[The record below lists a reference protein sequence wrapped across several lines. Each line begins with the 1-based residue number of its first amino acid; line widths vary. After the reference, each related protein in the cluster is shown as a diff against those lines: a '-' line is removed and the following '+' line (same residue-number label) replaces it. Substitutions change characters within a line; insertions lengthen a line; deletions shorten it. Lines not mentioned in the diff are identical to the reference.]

1 MPSGVDASDLD
12 DPFGL
17 DELRT
22 ATLDAWR
29 TSPTR
34 FAEDAAAERDLVT
47 VGYRDR
53 LFVELAANAADAA
66 SVSGS
71 PGRLSV
77 WLDGR
82 ALHVANTGAPLTV
95 DGVRS
100 LLSLRV
106 SAKRADLGPPSVG
119 RFGVGFTATGTVADR
134 IEVRSTSGSFVVDR
148 DRTAQAARDAGVA
161 ASGSGHAPLLRL
173 AWALDATPAPDHDTE
188 IVLHLRDDVSADAL
202 LAAARAQAPDLLLE
216 LAGLDEI
223 AVSGST
229 TTINRG
235 KPAAHERTR
244 RSTITGTAA
253 TDPVVR
259 TWIEAERGGTR
270 WLIEAGESGPRLRD
284 KEVLRAPTP
293 TDIELSLPARCIT
306 DLPLTPDRRHLH
318 PNADIGTAATGHAD
332 LMAGVP
338 AAWRPLLIPLPAR
351 ARNRDDAAL
360 IEAVLGELRDSA
372 WLPAAEGAD
381 LVPSR
386 AVVLPDLSADLAA
399 VLAPVLGDLA
409 HPDVSERRHLGRLRT
424 VGVGEIG
431 LADIAERLVGVEREP
446 AWWRDLYAALSPFV
460 TTGIDADELGALPI
474 PRADGRMNIGARG
487 VFVADGIDIP
497 MRWIPTVAAAARH
510 PLVERLGAEPISIDH
525 VLADPALAQLV
536 DEADDDEL
544 VEVADEVFALLA
556 ADPAAAV
563 PDRLSGL
570 PVPDRDGELRAADE
584 LLLPD
589 SPLASVLVD
598 DAPFGVVSDELVRRV
613 GPDVLRRLGVG
624 WGFHV
629 LVDDLPVAP
638 DHDLPD
644 EEHWW
649 DTNDDP
655 PQSLSAVRDL
665 DLVDENRWHDALT
678 LLATD
683 DAVAP
688 LLADRAGY
696 TAWWLR
702 HHALIDGHPL
712 GWYRAPSDL
721 TVEGVRDP
729 LDHPHAD
736 MFAAALGTGDVE
748 SATDAGTVLASLGDP
763 RRQIAAGVAG
773 TVYASVVRACRSGL
787 FEATELPVPQR
798 VRTVSGETA
807 EQAAVLDHPWLIQT
821 MDPDTTVVLGS
832 RVTADDAEILADILD
847 LPTAGE
853 LARAV
858 VRDEGVAATWTSTD
872 AVLFAAEW
880 GRDLGHGEV
889 RLHEELWI
897 RLQRNGSDSD
907 VEVTWWVDDRG
918 VTHLARRFPR

>member
-1 MPSGVDASDLD
+1 MPTGIDPCEPD
-12 DPFGL
+12 DPFAL
-17 DELRT
+17 DELRA

-29 TSPTR
+29 ASPTR
-34 FAEDAAAERDLVT
+34 FAEDAAAEQDLVT

-53 LFVELAANAADAA
+53 LFIELAANAADAA
-66 SVSGS
+66 SASDS
-71 PGRLSV
+71 PGRLAV

-106 SAKRADLGPPSVG
+106 SAKRGDLGRPSVG

-134 IEVRSTSGSFVVDR
+134 IEIRSRSGSFVVDR

-161 ASGSGHAPLLRL
+161 VSGTDRMPLLRL
-173 AWALDATPAPDHDTE
+173 AWALDVPPVPDHDTE
-188 IVLHLRDDVSADAL
+188 VVLHLRDDVSADAL

-216 LAGLDEI
+216 LVGLEEI
-223 AVSGST
+223 SVAGST
-229 TTINRG
+229 TTIDRG
-235 KPAAHERTR
+235 TPVADARTR
-244 RSTITGTAA
+244 RLTITETAA
-253 TDPVVR
+253 TDRVVR
-259 TWIEAERGGTR
+259 TWIEADGSGTR
-270 WLIEAGESGPRLRD
+270 WLIEAGESGPRLADRD
-284 KEVLRAPTP
+284 VLRAPTP

-318 PNADIGTAATGHAD
+318 PDADIATAATGHAD
-332 LMAGVP
+332 LMTGVP
-338 AAWRPLLIPLPAR
+338 ASWRPLLIPSPAR

-386 AVVLPDLSADLAA
+386 AVVLPDLSEDLAA

-431 LADIAERLVGVEREP
+431 LADIAERLVGVERESE
-446 AWWRDLYAALSPFV
+446 WWRDLYAALSPFV
-460 TTGIDADELGALPI
+460 TTGVDADELGALPI

-497 MRWIPTVAAAARH
+497 MRWIPTVATAARH
-510 PLVERLGAEPISIDH
+510 PLVERLGAQPISVDQ

-536 DEADDDEL
+536 DKADDDEL
-544 VEVADEVFALLA
+544 VEVTDEVFALLA

-563 PDRLSGL
+563 PDRLSRL
-570 PVPDRDGELRAADE
+570 PVPDQDGELRAADE

-589 SPLASVLVD
+589 SPLASVLVA
-598 DAPFGVVSDELVRRV
+598 DAPFGLVSDDLVRRV
-613 GPDVLRRLGVG
+613 GPEVLRRLGVG

-644 EEHWW
+644 EEQWW
-649 DTNDDP
+649 DTHDDP

-665 DLVDENRWHDALT
+665 DLVDENRWRDALT

-702 HHALIDGHPL
+702 HHALIDEHPL
-712 GWYRAPSDL
+712 GWYRAPSDT
-721 TVEGVRDP
+721 TVEGVRAA
-729 LDHPHAD
+729 LDHPQAD
-736 MFAAALGTGDVE
+736 VFAAALGTVDVE
-748 SATDAGTVLASLGDP
+748 SAADADAMLTGLGDP
-763 RRQIAAGVAG
+763 GRQVAAGVAG

-787 FEATELPVPQR
+787 FLATELAVPQR
-798 VRTVSGETA
+798 VRAVSGATVER
-807 EQAAVLDHPWLIQT
+807 AAVLDRPWLIQS
-821 MDPDTTVVLGS
+821 MDPDTTVVLGG
-832 RVTADDAEILADILD
+832 RVDADDAGVLADILD
-847 LPTAGE
+847 LPTVSE
-853 LARAV
+853 EARAV
-858 VRDEGVAATWTSTD
+858 VRDEGIATTWTSTE

-889 RLHEELWI
+889 RIHDELWI
-897 RLQRNGSDSD
+897 RLQRNGSESD